1 MDVENQEPTLSVG
14 CKILS
19 GDELSITGPLFTIDS
34 DPVAKNCIFKLNGP
48 LDYEQKNKYNMTV
61 EVYHVNPSGR
71 RKRQTYSKYTG
82 RYPTGILN
90 KMVSSNPLHTKL
102 MMVKSFTYTYLQLIH
117 VLHMQTHY

>member
-1 MDVENQEPTLSVG
+1 MKYPTNLFVMDVENQEPTLSVG

-19 GDELSITGPLFTIDS
+19 GDELSSTGPLFTIDS

-71 RKRQTYSKYTG
+71 RKRETFSKY
-82 RYPTGILN
+82 RYPTSILH
-90 KMVSSNPLHTKL
+90 KMVSSNPLLNQINDGLIIYVHI
-102 MMVKSFTYTYLQLIH
+102 FATY
-117 VLHMQTHY
+117 